1 MERFAHRSRRRTDLT
16 AEQPRGPRVIVRRA
30 LPTDPATRGSA
41 SLFLTEAGRQGI
53 AAERRLLF
61 VGLEPA
67 GQQVAAS
74 LRVAPGTAVIA
85 RRKLLLAAGVP
96 IRVATS
102 FLRADLFGGT
112 RLAEPG
118 FVEPSLQAA
127 IGALGH
133 RFGGAEETLTCR
145 PPSPTEAGTLALG
158 PGEWVVQILRASRS
172 TEGLP
177 IHTLET
183 VCAASRHVFPIA
195 QAPGDDQF

>member
-1 MERFAHRSRRRTDLT
+1 MVRFAHRSRRRTDLT
-16 AEQPRGPRVIVRRA
+16 ADRRPPRVVVRRT

-41 SLFLTEAGRQGI
+41 SLFLAEAGRQGV
-53 AAERRLLF
+53 AAGRRLLF

-67 GQQVAAS
+67 GEQVAAC
-74 LRVAPGTAVIA
+74 LRVAPGTAVVA
-85 RRKLLLAAGVP
+85 RRKLLLADGVP
-96 IRVATS
+96 VRVATS
-102 FLRADLFGGT
+102 FLREDLFGGT

-127 IGALGH
+127 VGALGH

-145 PPSPTEAGTLALG
+145 PPNRLEADVLALG

-172 TEGLP
+172 TRDLP

-183 VCAASRHVFPIA
+183 ACAASRHVFPIA
-195 QAPGDDQF
+195 QAAGDDQF

>member
-1 MERFAHRSRRRTDLT
+1 VTTD
-16 AEQPRGPRVIVRRA
+16 QPRGRRVIVRRA

-41 SLFLTEAGRQGI
+41 SLFLAEAGRQGV
-53 AAERRLLF
+53 AAERRMLF

-67 GQQVAAS
+67 GEQVAAC

-96 IRVATS
+96 VRIATS
-102 FLRADLFGGT
+102 FLREDLFGGT

-133 RFGGAEETLTCR
+133 RFGGAEEALTCR
-145 PPSPTEAGTLALG
+145 PPSRSEADVLALG

-172 TEGLP
+172 TDGLP

-183 VCAASRHVFPIA
+183 VCAASRHVFPIV
-195 QAPGDDQF
+195 QAAGDDQF